1 MRITIVCGHF
11 IPAMGYIEVH
21 LAREFTELGHEVSVV
36 TSDSIPSYVQ
46 HLHSSFGE
54 PLKGVNV
61 IRLKPIF
68 TLGQIVFANGVNE
81 AISRTKPDR
90 VIVIGLG
97 KRFPKPTFNLD
108 YKTTVLFG
116 DNAASYGTSASLKTR
131 LLFELFKRKT
141 YQTAIKNADRLVA
154 YTPESFEA
162 VGKILGSK
170 WSKELAKQKDYI
182 SLGFNPSEFFFDPN
196 LRERKRQSLGYTEE
210 DHVVI
215 TATRIRSEKRLE
227 SVVSSFERAPV
238 SVKWLLL
245 GSAQD
250 EYAEQLTAK
259 LKYSLGEERFK
270 MLPHQ
275 KREDLNAFYNAADTA
290 LFTTPAISIIEAMG
304 AGLPVF
310 IHRMKSL
317 SHLISNPS
325 QGVFYDDPSRIAL
338 QLKLFE
344 NRESL
349 ASLNRHKLSWK
360 RQAEILLHKT

>member
-1 MRITIVCGHF
+1 MKITIVCGHF

-21 LAREFTELGHEVSVV
+21 LARSFTEIGHEVSVV

-61 IRLKPIF
+61 IRLKPFF
-68 TLGQIVFANGVNE
+68 TLGQIVLANGVKE
-81 AISRTKPDR
+81 AVSSTNPDR

-97 KRFPKPTFNLD
+97 KRFPKPTFSLN

-116 DNAASYGTSASLKTR
+116 DNAASYGSSPSLKTK
-131 LLFELFKRKT
+131 LLFNLFKRKT
-141 YQTAIKNADRLVA
+141 YQTAVENADRLVA

-162 VGKILGSK
+162 AAKMLGGKSVEKLH
-170 WSKELAKQKDYI
+170 KQDDFI
-182 SLGFNPSEFFFDPN
+182 SLGFNPSEYYFDQK
-196 LRERKRQSLGYTEE
+196 LRQSKRQDLGYKEE
-210 DHVVI
+210 DQVVI
-215 TATRIRSEKRLE
+215 TATRIRPEKNLE
-227 SVVSSFERAPV
+227 SAISAFKNSPQH
-238 SVKWLLL
+238 VKWLLL
-245 GSAQD
+245 GSAED
-250 EYAEQLTAK
+250 YYANQLVEK
-259 LKYSLGEERFK
+259 LKSTLGKGRFK
-270 MLPHQ
+270 MFPHQ
-275 KREDLNAFYNAADTA
+275 KRGDLNAFYNAADAA

-310 IHRMKSL
+310 IPRMKSL
-317 SHLISNPS
+317 SHLISSPS
-325 QGVFYDDPSRIAL
+325 QGAYYDDPSTIAL

-360 RQAEILLHKT
+360 RQAEILLQMS